1 LQGLIGKTAKELKK
15 IFTILDNVMK
25 QSITIQNG
33 LPGELQVK
41 FNYHPEIIAKIRTVP
56 KRRWDQQAKV
66 WIVPNQPETM
76 QLLKQL
82 FSDYQLKYVGVFNIA
97 SLLQQSDR
105 EIILRGLSP
114 KTRKAYLMQIRRF
127 LSTIAKPVNQI
138 SERDIKAYL
147 LQMIANDGT
156 AVSRSYHN
164 QAISAIKFLYDGV
177 LHQPMIIKDIPR
189 PKRERKLP
197 TVLAEETVA
206 QILQAVDNLK
216 HLTILMLVYSAGLRV
231 SEVVRLRKEDI
242 DPYRNLIRIRG
253 AKGGKDRETIL
264 SPCALETLQK
274 YQAKYRP
281 ECWLFPGPDP
291 EKHLTTR
298 TVEKV
303 LENIRNKAG
312 IDQEFSVH
320 TLRHSFATHLLENGV
335 DLRYIQELLGH
346 ESSKTT
352 EIYTHVSRNC
362 LGKIQSPLDRL
373 KLKD

>member
-1 LQGLIGKTAKELKK
+1 MNQ
-15 IFTILDNVMK
+15 F
-25 QSITIQNG
+25 ITIQNG

-41 FNYHPEIIAKIRTVP
+41 FVYNQEIITKIRTMP
-56 KRRWDQQAKV
+56 KRRWDQQAKA
-66 WIVPNQPETM
+66 WILPDRPETLQ
-76 QLLKQL
+76 QLEQL
-82 FSDYQLKYVGVFNIA
+82 FSEYRLKYVGVSNIA

-105 EIILRGLSP
+105 DIKLRGLSP
-114 KTRKAYLMQIRRF
+114 KTCKAYLMQIRRF
-127 LSTIAKPVNQI
+127 LNTVAKPVNQI
-138 SERDIKAYL
+138 SEWDIRAYL
-147 LQMIANDGT
+147 LQMITNDGT
-156 AVSRSYHN
+156 TVSRSYYN

-189 PKRERKLP
+189 PKRDKKLP

-206 QILQAVDNLK
+206 QILQAIDNLK

-242 DPYRNLIRIRG
+242 DPYRNLIRVHG
-253 AKGGKDRETIL
+253 AKGRKDRETIL
-264 SPCALETLQK
+264 SSCAFETLQK

-281 ECWLFPGPDP
+281 ECWLFPGPNP

-303 LENIRNKAG
+303 LENIRNKVG
-312 IDQEFSVH
+312 IDQTFSVH

-346 ESSKTT
+346 ESPKTT
-352 EIYTHVSRNC
+352 EIYTHVSRNH

-373 KLKD
+373 KLED